1 MGLGHFGGGAGAA
14 RWFAARGADVLAT
27 DLSAPEKLGDAL
39 ASLTDL
45 VERGAIRLRL
55 GEHNVSDFT
64 DTDLVVANPAVPRPW
79 ENRFLRSAEAAG
91 VPVTTEIALVAERL
105 PDRSRVLGVTGSA
118 GKSTTAAMIDHVLR
132 EAGRSVVFGGNI
144 GGSLLPALSG
154 ISRETL
160 IVLELSSAM
169 LHWLGAWS
177 PGVAVVTNFASNH
190 LDWHGSLEHYRESK
204 QRILDGQR
212 PGDGAALGPGVA
224 EWATQSGVRRIELSG
239 HDRLRNLAIPG
250 EHNERN
256 AALAL
261 ACARLLDS
269 SLDLSRSE
277 ESLRGFRGLP
287 HRLELVAEHG
297 GVRFFNDSKSTT
309 PESTVLA
316 VRAFGEAG
324 LRRVHLIAG
333 GYDKGASLSPIARL
347 AEELGGLYT
356 IGATGP
362 ALAAD
367 AGARAEFRGDLASAV
382 ALAMS
387 RLREGDI
394 LLLSPGC
401 ASWDQFVNYEE
412 RGNLFRD
419 LVAEHL
425 KGGTSR

>member
-39 ASLTDL
+39 ALLTDL

-154 ISRETL
+154 ISRETF

-190 LDWHGSLEHYRESK
+190 LDWHGSLEHYRVSK
-204 QRILDGQR
+204 QRILGDQR

-224 EWATQSGVRRIELSG
+224 EWATQSGVRRFELSEQ
-239 HDRLRNLAIPG
+239 DRLRNLAIPG

-261 ACARLLDS
+261 AGARLLDS

-287 HRLELVAEHG
+287 HRLELVAERG

-316 VRAFGEAG
+316 ARAFGESG

-367 AGARAEFRGDLASAV
+367 AGAGAEFRGDLASAV

-412 RGNLFRD
+412 RGNLFRE

-425 KGGTSR
+425 KGGASR

>member
-14 RWFAARGADVLAT
+14 RWFAARGADVLVT
-27 DLSAPEKLGDAL
+27 DLAPPERLGAAL
-39 ASLTDL
+39 GSLADL

-64 DTDLVVANPAVPRPW
+64 DTDFVVANPAVPKPW
-79 ENRFLRSAEAAG
+79 ENRFLRSAAAAG

-105 PDRSRVLGVTGSA
+105 PERARALGVTGTA

-132 EAGRSVVFGGNI
+132 EAGRTVVFGGNI
-144 GGSLLPALSG
+144 GGSLLPVLHTIG
-154 ISRETL
+154 PETFV
-160 IVLELSSAM
+160 VLELSSAM

-177 PGVAVVTNFASNH
+177 PGVAVVTNFAGNH
-190 LDWHGSLEHYRESK
+190 LDWHGSLGHYRESK
-204 QRILDGQR
+204 QRILRSQR
-212 PGDGAALGPGVA
+212 PGDGAALGPGLS
-224 EWATQSGVRRIELSG
+224 EWETTGGVRRVELSE
-239 HDRLRNLAIPG
+239 HDRLFNLAIPG
-250 EHNERN
+250 EHNRTN

-261 ACARLLDS
+261 AGARLLDP
-269 SLDLSRSE
+269 SLDATRAE
-277 ESLRGFRGLP
+277 ESLRLFRGLA
-287 HRLELVAEHG
+287 HRLELVVESG

-333 GYDKGASLSPIARL
+333 GYDKGASLAPIARL
-347 AEELGGLYT
+347 ADELGGLYT
-356 IGATGP
+356 IGATG
-362 ALAAD
+362 AAIAAD
-367 AGARAEFRGDLASAV
+367 AGAGAEFRGDLPGAV

-387 RLREGDI
+387 RLRDGDI

-412 RGNLFRD
+412 RGNLFRE
-419 LVAEHL
+419 LVTEHL
-425 KGGTSR
+425 KGAAPR